1 MQRPDERK
9 RQLITATAARMFAT
23 QPFHKVRL
31 DDIAAEAGVGKGTL
45 YIYFENKDDLYFSL
59 VYEGFAELVGRLK
72 GQFGADDAPVTA
84 TAALRRVVDELV
96 AFAFANP
103 QLFEMMRT
111 VGAGKGRAGNAWKE
125 KRLELH
131 ALIHA
136 SIARGVA
143 AGELRDPRPEL
154 TAACIPGM
162 VRSIVLFGPKDVDRQ
177 TASDHIMSILEN
189 GIVRGASR

>member
-45 YIYFENKDDLYFSL
+45 YIYFENKEDLYFSL
-59 VYEGFAELVGRLK
+59 VYQGFAELVDRLQAQLA
-72 GQFGADDAPVTA
+72 GEPAGASRAV
-84 TAALRRVVDELV
+84 RRVVEGLV

-103 QLFEMMRT
+103 QLFEIMRT
-111 VGAGKGRAGNAWKE
+111 VGAGKGRTGNAWKE

-131 ALIHA
+131 GLIRDAL
-136 SIARGVA
+136 ARGVR

-162 VRSIVLFGPKDVDRQ
+162 VRSIVLFGPKDVDGQ
-177 TASDHIMSILEN
+177 TACDHIMRILET
-189 GIVRGASR
+189 GIVRGAGQ